1 MLLINNQQ
9 VSVTQFVEKVKQ
21 ITGKDIPLDDLKS
34 NKEFKY
40 NPSKKGYDLGLYKTR
55 QMRVQKVLLKDD
67 VLASFNVWSDTDQST
82 VEFRFANRTPYT
94 NPKNPT
100 VLVHDP
106 KAIEIP
112 GGVFNFD
119 DRDIEKA
126 LYLYV
131 NPLCFDSPFHKDGSP
146 YRYSHNNLKAQS
158 KKKLKE
164 MSLKQKAFQHASNV
178 DEDDLKVLALGLKLD
193 LIPNAD
199 SDDIRAAIQEY
210 ALENASVYLEKTS
223 TETIKYEGM
232 IQEALDTKFI
242 IKKMMGGVPT
252 FEFAKGPKKGQ
263 QIMVVMSNNNNDQGE
278 LVLHMKKNIAEYY
291 PILASF
297 NHDVTADNSAEQY
310 LSNLKNGVSKNDIKP
325 FKEEVTFDK
334 VVDFNSAKE
343 FLKSSHPEG
352 ANPSPANTKAFL
364 EKVQSGEVTNE
375 NVSEIAKSYIKQS

>member
-1 MLLINNQQ
+1 
-9 VSVTQFVEKVKQ
+9 
-21 ITGKDIPLDDLKS
+21 
-34 NKEFKY
+34 
-40 NPSKKGYDLGLYKTR
+40 
-55 QMRVQKVLLKDD
+55 
-67 VLASFNVWSDTDQST
+67 
-82 VEFRFANRTPYT
+82 
-94 NPKNPT
+94 
-100 VLVHDP
+100 
-106 KAIEIP
+106 
-112 GGVFNFD
+112 
-119 DRDIEKA
+119 
-126 LYLYV
+126 
-131 NPLCFDSPFHKDGSP
+131 
-146 YRYSHNNLKAQS
+146 
-158 KKKLKE
+158 LKE

-232 IQEALDTKFI
+232 IQEPLDTKFI

-252 FEFAKGPKKGQ
+252 FEFAKGPKKCQ

-310 LSNLKNGVSKNDIKP
+310 LSNLKKGVPKNDIKP